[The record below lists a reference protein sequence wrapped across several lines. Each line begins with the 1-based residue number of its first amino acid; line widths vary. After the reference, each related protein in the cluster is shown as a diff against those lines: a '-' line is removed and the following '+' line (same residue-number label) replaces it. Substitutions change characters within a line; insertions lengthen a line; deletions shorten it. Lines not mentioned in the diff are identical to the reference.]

1 MVRPMW
7 VSLACVHSCATLQ
20 LFFPDTLFR
29 WSLFCLSCT
38 VESTGKSVLRA
49 DPSIECTLSSG
60 PWVGVFLVACLFALP
75 NILGF
80 PFMARRVLLGG
91 RKSGDFLSERF
102 VRRYGSIFAG
112 EWRVRTWTP
121 GRASSCKPSPR
132 TRLHSSFSIYRTH
145 FH

>member
-1 MVRPMW
+1 
-7 VSLACVHSCATLQ
+7 
-20 LFFPDTLFR
+20 
-29 WSLFCLSCT
+29 LSCT

-60 PWVGVFLVACLFALP
+60 GPWVGVFVVACLFALP

-80 PFMARRVLLGG
+80 PYMARRVLLGG

-112 EWRVRTWTP
+112 EWR
-121 GRASSCKPSPR
+121 RAR
-132 TRLHSSFSIYRTH
+132 RWIRALLQNMLHS
-145 FH
+145 